1 VAPVRLELTSN
12 AILLPIFSVK
22 RANTNLTIADGATVV
37 IGGLVQE
44 RIQKVD
50 DKTPVL
56 GDLPLVGRLFHSNA
70 AAPVRTS
77 VVFFVNVKLVD
88 PTGKPI
94 NQR

>member
-1 VAPVRLELTSN
+1 MNHRFRWIRELRQPDQLCGGS
-12 AILLPIFSVK
+12 
-22 RANTNLTIADGATVV
+22 TVV

-50 DKTPVL
+50 DRTPIL
-56 GDLPLVGRLFHSNA
+56 GDLPLFGRLFQSSA
-70 AAPVRTS
+70 TAPVRTS
-77 VVFFVNVKLVD
+77 LVFFVNVKLVD